1 MKPNFFI
8 VGGTKCGTT
17 NISYYL
23 NEHPQ
28 AFVSELNEPY
38 YFCKSDVP
46 KNFERAS
53 MIKDEKTYLSLFKK
67 AKNHKAIGEASS
79 VYLHCPHAASEIR
92 KTFPDSKIII
102 SLRNPIQ
109 RAHSNYFSNKFMNFD
124 NSENRSLSEIL
135 DVHEK
140 QIKDKEFF
148 IYNILEP
155 GFYSKHIK
163 RYQECF
169 LKDNI
174 KIIIF
179 EEYIKNTI
187 PTITS
192 ILSFL
197 GIDETIDFSEQSKGA
212 YRVPKNNVSK
222 KIIENSTIRRIA
234 TRVIPTVTRQ
244 KLGDKIFLKQTKK
257 PSMSTEESQRLK
269 KIYESEVLELEKL
282 LGRKLPWS
290 DFN

>member
-28 AFVSELNEPY
+28 VFISELNEPY
-38 YFCKSDVP
+38 YFCKLDVP
-46 KNFERAS
+46 KNFERTS

-79 VYLHCPHAASEIR
+79 VYLHCPHAASEI
-92 KTFPDSKIII
+92 KKVIPDSKIII
-102 SLRNPIQ
+102 SLRNPIE

-124 NSENRSLSEIL
+124 KKSFSEIL
-135 DVHEK
+135 DIHEK
-140 QIKDKEFF
+140 QIKDEEFF

-155 GFYSKHIK
+155 GFFSKHIK

-169 LKDNI
+169 LKNNI

-187 PTITS
+187 PTINS

-197 GIDETIDFSEQSKGA
+197 EIDETIDFSEQSKGA

-234 TRVIPTVTRQ
+234 TRMIPTVTRQ
-244 KLGDKIFLKQTKK
+244 KIGDKIFLKQTKK
-257 PSMSTEESQRLK
+257 PSMLPEESQRLK